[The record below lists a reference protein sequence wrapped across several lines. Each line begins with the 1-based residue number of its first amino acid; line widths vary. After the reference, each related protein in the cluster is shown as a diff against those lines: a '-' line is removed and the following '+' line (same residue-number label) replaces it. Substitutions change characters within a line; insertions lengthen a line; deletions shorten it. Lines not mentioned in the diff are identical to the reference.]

1 MPKQFRFK
9 KPLKRKIAPMTEVA
23 VGNSL
28 QRQFA
33 RKGIDPNQLPAFI
46 NQDERTKWMREF
58 EELEIKKI

>member
-33 RKGIDPNQLPAFI
+33 RKGIDPTQLPAFV

-58 EELEIKKI
+58 GMLGE